1 MLKEGNILIRRREIN
16 LKVQQIARSINE
28 DYRGKE
34 VLFIGI
40 LKGAVVFLADLLRFI
55 EIPTEIDFMAVSS
68 YGDSTR
74 TSGVVR
80 IIKDLESSIE
90 DRDVVIVEDIVD
102 TGLTLQFITNNLKQ
116 RLPRSLK
123 IVTLLDKPEKRRID
137 IEADY
142 RGFIIPDHF
151 VVGYGLDYNEKY
163 RQLPDIYFI

>member
-1 MLKEGNILIRRREIN
+1 MLKKENILIGRTEIN
-16 LKVQQIARSINE
+16 LKVQQIARVINE

-34 VLFIGI
+34 VLFIGV
-40 LKGAVVFLADLLRFI
+40 LKGAVVFLADLIRFI
-55 EIPTEIDFMAVSS
+55 EIPAEIDFIAVSS

-80 IIKDLESSIE
+80 IIKDLDRSIE
-90 DRDVVIVEDIVD
+90 GLDIVVVEDIVD
-102 TGLTLQFITNNLKQ
+102 TGLTLQFIANNLKQ
-116 RLPRSLK
+116 RLPRSIR

-142 RGFIIPDHF
+142 RGFIIPDYF
-151 VVGYGLDYNEKY
+151 VVGYGLDHNEKY